1 MSTQPSVD
9 AKTIARALE
18 GMTRQ
23 FARVATALEAAT
35 QQLQRVADVLE
46 TPPDVDVAE
55 VTSARPV
62 ADVSG
67 PLWIGP
73 DGDPLRRCGDAYAT
87 EHDGVAKC
95 YRGFDHLGAHR
106 GFSAAGREYT
116 WPNQGE
122 RPRTS

>member
-1 MSTQPSVD
+1 MSTQPSTD
-9 AKTIARALE
+9 ARAIVRALE

-23 FARVATALEAAT
+23 FARVATALETAT

-46 TPPDVDVAE
+46 TPPGEDIAE
-55 VTSARPV
+55 VTSVRPLG
-62 ADVSG
+62 DVSG

-73 DGDPLRRCGDAYAT
+73 DGDPMRRCGNAYAT
-87 EHDGVAKC
+87 ELDGVAKC
-95 YRGFDHLGAHR
+95 HRGFDHLGAHR